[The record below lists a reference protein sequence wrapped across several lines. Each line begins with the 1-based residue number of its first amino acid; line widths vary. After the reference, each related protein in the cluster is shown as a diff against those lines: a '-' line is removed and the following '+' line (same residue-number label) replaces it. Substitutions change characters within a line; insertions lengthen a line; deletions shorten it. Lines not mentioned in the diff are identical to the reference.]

1 MTHATETERLFQQVL
16 NETPEEI
23 KTKVD
28 WSFDIANKIDLVLHR
43 KGINQKAFASMTGT
57 SEAAVSKWLGGNHNF
72 TLSTLA
78 KISAALGEPIITV
91 AD

>member
-43 KGINQKAFASMTGT
+43 KGIRQKAFASMTGT

>member
-1 MTHATETERLFQQVL
+1 MIHATETERLFQQVL

-43 KGINQKAFASMTGT
+43 KGISQKAFASMTGT